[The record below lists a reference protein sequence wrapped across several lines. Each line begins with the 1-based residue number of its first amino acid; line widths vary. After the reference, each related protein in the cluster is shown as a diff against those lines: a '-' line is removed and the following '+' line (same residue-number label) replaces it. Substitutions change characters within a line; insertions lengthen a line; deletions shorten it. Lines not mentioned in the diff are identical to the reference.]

1 MLNCQKT
8 SEEGGGAYDSP
19 EVFPIIFAYSILLA
33 LHQRPSALVY
43 NEFGMYG
50 SPTERSEGG
59 TGRGGGMN
67 MLTRGLWDIIH
78 VSNCIDIIHT
88 I

>member
-33 LHQRPSALVY
+33 LHQRPSVLVY
-43 NEFGMYG
+43 NEFGMEPYRAVRG
-50 SPTERSEGG
+50 RYREGWVDEHAYQRLMGYPT
-59 TGRGGGMN
+59 
-67 MLTRGLWDIIH
+67 
-78 VSNCIDIIHT
+78 C
-88 I
+88 